1 MEINRNIAGD
11 TLELVVSGRID
22 TITSPDFQK
31 SAVPLP
37 AGVRSLDVDLA
48 QVEYVSSAGLRALAV
63 LSLATKEAGGALTVR
78 NVQEDVKTV
87 FDMTG
92 FSSMLNLS

>member
-1 MEINRNIAGD
+1 MEIMRKVAGD
-11 TLELVVSGRID
+11 KLELAVSGRID

-37 AGVRSLDVDLA
+37 AGVKSVDVDLA
-48 QVEYVSSAGLRALAV
+48 QVEYVSSAGLRAFAVVSLAV
-63 LSLATKEAGGALTVR
+63 KEAGGALAVR
-78 NVQEDVKTV
+78 NLQEDVKTV

-92 FSSMLNLS
+92 FSAMLGLA

>member
-1 MEINRNIAGD
+1 MKIDRKIAGD
-11 TLELVVSGRID
+11 KLELVVEGRID
-22 TITSPDFQK
+22 TITSPEFQK

-37 AGVRSLDVDLA
+37 DGVKSIDIDLA

-63 LSLATKEAGGALTVR
+63 LSLAAKEAGGSLTVR
-78 NVQEDVKTV
+78 NMQEDVKTV

-92 FSSMLNLS
+92 FSSALGLA